1 MSDIS
6 KNEEYNCDFS
16 TGINLSEMHG
26 QHKDFINEIKM
37 MNVQLEGKN
46 KRSEMQT

>member
-26 QHKDFINEIKM
+26 RHEYFSNEIKM
-37 MNVQLEGKN
+37 MNAQLEGKN
-46 KRSEMQT
+46 KK